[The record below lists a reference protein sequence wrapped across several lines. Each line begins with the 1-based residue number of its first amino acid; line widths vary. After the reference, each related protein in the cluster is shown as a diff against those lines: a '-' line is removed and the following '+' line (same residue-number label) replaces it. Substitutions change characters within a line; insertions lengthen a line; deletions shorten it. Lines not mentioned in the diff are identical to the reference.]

1 MYSTK
6 KISWMLVVAL
16 CGCKG
21 SKDETGS
28 QAPKGPLGLSDADK
42 SQVVAKVDGVAITVG
57 EFADRVNKQSPYI
70 RARYTSVEKKKE
82 FLDNMVRF
90 EVLAKEAQRRGF
102 DKDPEVVHSLKQ
114 AMIQKLMKEEFEGAT
129 AAAGVPEPEL
139 KKFYDEHIEEYRKPE
154 QVRISQIV
162 TKDKKTADKVAS
174 QAKAKPQDAKL
185 FRDLV
190 GQHSIDEESKTRGGD
205 VRYFGK
211 DDAQIHKGVI
221 EAAFAL
227 KNIGDV
233 GSPVQ
238 TEAGFAVVKLTG
250 RRKELNRTFDEVKKQ
265 IENRLY
271 RERRT
276 KGMEDFVTGL
286 KAKAKVEIFEEKLAL
301 VPVDATPPGPGA
313 PGDPGMPGMPG
324 MNRGGLPGGGP
335 VRIPPDRMPPMR
347 PPGQTP
353 PSPH

>member
-1 MYSTK
+1 MHPMK
-6 KISWMLVVAL
+6 HVSWMLIVAL

-21 SKDETGS
+21 SKEDAGS
-28 QAPKGPLGLSDADK
+28 EAPKGPLGLSDTDK

-57 EFADRVNKQSPYI
+57 EFAERVNKQSPYI

-102 DKDPEVVHSLKQ
+102 DKDPEVMYSLKQ

-162 TKDKKTADKVAS
+162 TKDKKTADKVAT

-211 DDAQIHKGVI
+211 DDAQIPKAVI

-233 GSPVQ
+233 SAPAA
-238 TEAGFAVVKLTG
+238 TEQGFVVVKLTG
-250 RRKELNRTFDEVKKQ
+250 RRKELSRTFEEVKKQ

-286 KAKAKVEIFEEKLAL
+286 RGKAKVEIFEEKLAL

-313 PGDPGMPGMPG
+313 PADPMMMPG

-335 VRIPPDRMPPMR
+335 VRIPPERMPPMH
-347 PPGQTP
+347 PPGHAP
-353 PSPH
+353 PPPAH